1 MIVQSLSRM
10 LPGIHRSVESGVH
23 PMVSLTRGSSFLQM
37 KDDTTAPEAIT
48 IREIFKAPCLQ
59 SLRNLESLVSEKC
72 KKKGSGSQQALEE
85 TIFLEKSSSSFQASP
100 RASELMQKL
109 SHGQKSAAFWQQSYD
124 HDMEKVTSE
133 DEQVHYEVKCAE
145 LSLKDGKRQSDSP
158 SQTEKLRSADPV
170 PVTAQP
176 KSPQLD
182 PLENLIEQLQKEL
195 VFLRLQVSFLQIYSC
210 NPSYFLT
217 RVLKTVL
224 IIFLLIYTLKLIFN
238 NRAVLKKTKKLQ
250 YICFELVDLPNIFNV
265 SLECNYSTGFIDPR
279 RAE

>member
-23 PMVSLTRGSSFLQM
+23 PMGSLTRGSSFLQM

-48 IREIFKAPCLQ
+48 RREIFKAPCLQ
-59 SLRNLESLVSEKC
+59 SLRNLESLVSALSKESSEEISDYLCSLTEKC

-109 SHGQKSAAFWQQSYD
+109 SHGQKSAAFCQQSYD

-176 KSPQLD
+176 KSPQLG

-217 RVLKTVL
+217 RVLETVL

-238 NRAVLKKTKKLQ
+238 NRAVLKK
-250 YICFELVDLPNIFNV
+250 N
-265 SLECNYSTGFIDPR
+265 
-279 RAE
+279 